1 MGNTII
7 YERLQELIQIYI
19 YSEQQYINASVN
31 SNYPILQTFF
41 EERAWERTNFIEEV
55 QFKIEG
61 DGRNPDIGKTLD
73 ELYAWHIDLYGKSSL
88 FNWPVA
94 DLEIFLADEKAL
106 DICNFLLETEL
117 PSDLRPTI
125 RKQTVKLG
133 SCLLS
138 LAYLKIFY
146 HN

>member
-1 MGNTII
+1 MGNSII
-7 YERLQELIQIYI
+7 YDCLQELIQIYV
-19 YSEQQYINASVN
+19 YSEQQYIGASIN

-55 QFKIEG
+55 QFKIEQG
-61 DGRNPDIGKTLD
+61 NTNPGIGKTLD
-73 ELYAWHIDLYGKSSL
+73 ELYAWHIDLYGKSAL

-94 DLEIFLADEKAL
+94 DLEVFLADEKAL
-106 DICNFLLETEL
+106 ELCSFLLEAEL
-117 PSDLRPTI
+117 PSDLRSII
-125 RKQTVKLG
+125 RKQTVMLG

-146 HN
+146 H